1 MEREIKLLKEKIQN
15 LSEENVALREIN
27 VQFQLENFKLQQK
40 IKRLDNTQFDD
51 SFLNERPGLS
61 VVTFNDSTFDPTA
74 EYLEDYPALQS
85 SSKKARAKTR
95 QSPTRPSRASASK
108 RNYADVFDEDDEV
121 PDNGDKSIIKEEL
134 IISDEKPRNE
144 DQLIAD
150 LEDQPD
156 SEIDVLDDADEIDPK
171 TAATTVYKIAAK
183 RGVLD
188 RIKMLEA
195 GKQKDSLFV
204 NKTLELLFDQTTLA
218 NSSSRGLQCQA
229 KKHIPPRPPLDR
241 KKLNLCRQAFA
252 YRLKRESLSYQAR
265 EERFKLFYSYVNFK
279 IQNLRRLMRKKS
291 RCE

>member
-27 VQFQLENFKLQQK
+27 VQFQLENFKLQQR
-40 IKRLDNTQFDD
+40 IKRLDNTQYDD
-51 SFLNERPGLS
+51 SFLNERPGVS

-85 SSKKARAKTR
+85 SSKKVHAKNR
-95 QSPTRPSRASASK
+95 QSQTRPSRASASK
-108 RNYADVFDEDDEV
+108 RNYADLCDDEEV
-121 PDNGDKSIIKEEL
+121 PENGNKSLIKQEL
-134 IISDEKPRNE
+134 IISDDKPRS
-144 DQLIAD
+144 DDFIPD
-150 LEDQPD
+150 LEEQPD
-156 SEIDVLDDADEIDPK
+156 SEIDVLDDGDEIDPK
-171 TAATTVYKIAAK
+171 TAATTIYKIAAK

-204 NKTLELLFDQTTLA
+204 NKTLELLFERTTLA

-229 KKHIPPRPPLDR
+229 KLHIPPRPALDR
-241 KKLNLCRQAFA
+241 KKLTLCRQAFV
-252 YRLKRESLSYQAR
+252 YRLKREGLSYQAR

-279 IQNLRRLMRKKS
+279 IQNSRKLMRKKG